1 MAVIEAKRKYFS
13 KDYINE
19 VLPPLFKKQSGDC
32 DFSESLLQIDS
43 KIIKEEISKSSLTL
57 LIATDQLRNQQLIQ
71 ALKEKADL
79 GIRIYLMLG
88 DENNNKLAIDTLS
101 GRCLVRTGVS
111 QKGALLIRDHST
123 NNAEG
128 VLVMNHKLFT
138 NSEEQ
143 SWAIKLD
150 TLQIEDSFRS
160 FCKLFWESSQNEYL
174 LQNQAKPQTTHPDG
188 NIVTNHSHQL
198 NGTLMGCLSD
208 TLKDLQ
214 GASRADFGATGN
226 EHLLL
231 LETNSPNIEA
241 RQGMALSDTTI
252 PTLLLSEQGDW
263 LLPDSTDFN
272 ASNWCLRLSAQQ
284 SEQLAI
290 TYENAINDAS
300 WQYKSTI
307 RLDEFADQETLRF
320 AEEPSVIQ
328 EVKSH
333 RCKEL
338 QPISTQSI
346 DSFFTD
352 EVELLA
358 QPQIGWQGDFLAH
371 QIDYN
376 VLIHPPYCPQNATLD
391 AVYAEWNKTEQDWQ
405 ERLSNLEEQQQRIDK
420 EQANIADKFKDL
432 LKGFLLGQGQK
443 VKKLNQEL
451 QILKQWSVTQ
461 ASPAEREQ
469 NRKRLEALNDS
480 VFSRG
485 QNTAIEVD
493 KAKQNSLWEE
503 KRQQLEKTN
512 EVAKSVLKDKRS
524 MFESLS
530 SQKSQ
535 HQLESKT
542 MFIAR
547 WTNAVEQLSEG
558 QLQQV
563 KIHKLERNQFLP
575 ETMPEDENEQQA
587 FRQQANTEF
596 SSAIKSALLAMDYEE
611 ASEWR
616 HSIKD
621 KIPKKHYKEMNRAFD
636 DYQQALNKIERDLED
651 ANNEVDKA
659 KVSQV
664 NAEQALQ
671 KHGLKFEYKENNTDR
686 SFDKQLG
693 LKSSRTAKVQ
703 FDWPK
708 EDLPTVGSELKADG
722 KQRWLVIHDTEQ
734 LEQARKDAERLN
746 AIICVNNPAQLGRDY
761 A

>member
-19 VLPPLFKKQSGDC
+19 VLPPLFKKQSSDC

-43 KIIKEEISKSSLTL
+43 NIIKEEISKSSLTL
-57 LIATDQLRNQQLIQ
+57 LIATDQLRNQHLIQ
-71 ALKEKADL
+71 ALKEKADC

-88 DENNNKLAIDTLS
+88 DENDNKLAIDTLS

-128 VLVMNHKLFT
+128 VLVMNHKSFT
-138 NSEEQ
+138 SGEEQ
-143 SWAIKLD
+143 SWAIRLD

-174 LQNQAKPQTTHPDG
+174 LQNKVTPQTTHPDG

-198 NGTLMGCLSD
+198 SGTLMDCLSD
-208 TLKDLQ
+208 TLQALQ
-214 GASRADFGATGN
+214 GASRADFVATEN

-272 ASNWCLRLSAQQ
+272 ASNWCLRLSDQQ
-284 SEQLAI
+284 SEVLVA
-290 TYENAINDAS
+290 TYENAINDAA
-300 WQYKSTI
+300 WQYKSATQ
-307 RLDEFADQETLRF
+307 LDEFADKQTLRF
-320 AEEPSVIQ
+320 ADEPSVIQ
-328 EVKSH
+328 EVKCH
-333 RCKEL
+333 RSNEL
-338 QPISTQSI
+338 QPIYTQSI
-346 DSFFTD
+346 DSFLID
-352 EVELLA
+352 EVEQLA
-358 QPQIGWQGDFLAH
+358 QSQIDWQRDFLAH
-371 QIDYN
+371 QIDYE
-376 VLIHPPYCPQNATLD
+376 VLIHPPYCPKKATID
-391 AVYAEWNKTEQDWQ
+391 AIYAEWNKTEQDWQ
-405 ERLSNLEEQQQRIDK
+405 ERLSSVEEQQQRIDK
-420 EQANIADKFKDL
+420 EQANIADKFKGF
-432 LKGFLLGQGQK
+432 LKGFLLGQGQS

-469 NRKRLEALNDS
+469 NRKRLEALTDS
-480 VFSRG
+480 VNSRG

-512 EVAKSVLKDKRS
+512 EEAKSAVQAKLHK
-524 MFESLS
+524 FELLS

-535 HQLESKT
+535 NQFECEKL
-542 MFIAR
+542 FIER
-547 WTNAVEQLSEG
+547 WRISVGRLSEEQLKN
-558 QLQQV
+558 V
-563 KIHKLERNQFLP
+563 KMTDIEFNQFLP

-587 FRQQANTEF
+587 IRKKARSDFI
-596 SSAIKSALLAMDYEE
+596 SAIKSSLLDMDYKE

-616 HSIKD
+616 QSIKD
-621 KIPKKHYKEMNRAFD
+621 KIFKKHYKDMNRIFD
-636 DYQQALNKIERDLED
+636 DHQQALQKIERDVGFASD
-651 ANNEVDKA
+651 EVEKA
-659 KVSQV
+659 KVVQV
-664 NAEQALQ
+664 STEQALE
-671 KHGLKFEYKENNTDR
+671 KHGLKFEYKANNTDH

-693 LKSSRTAKVQ
+693 LKSSKSIKAQ
-703 FDWPK
+703 FGWPK
-708 EDLPTVGSELKADG
+708 EDLPTEGSQLKADG
-722 KQRWLVIHDTEQ
+722 KQRWLVIRDTEQ

-746 AIICVNNPAQLGRDY
+746 AIICVNNPA
-761 A
+761 

>member
-1 MAVIEAKRKYFS
+1 MAVIEAKRKYFT
-13 KDYINE
+13 KDYTNE
-19 VLPPLFKKQSGDC
+19 VLPPLFKKQNSDC
-32 DFSESLLQIDS
+32 DFSKDLLQIHS
-43 KIIKEEISKSSLTL
+43 EEIKDEISKSSLTL
-57 LIATDQLRNQQLIQ
+57 LIATDQLRNQHLIH
-71 ALKEKADL
+71 ALKEKADR

-88 DENNNKLAIDTLS
+88 DESANKLAIDTLS

-128 VLVMNHKLFT
+128 VLVMNPKLFT
-138 NSEEQ
+138 CGEEQ
-143 SWAIKLD
+143 SWGIRLD
-150 TLQIEDSFRS
+150 TLQIEDNFRS

-208 TLKDLQ
+208 TLHELQ
-214 GASRADFGATGN
+214 GASRIDFGKPES

-231 LETNSPNIEA
+231 LESNLPNIQA
-241 RQGMALSDTTI
+241 RERMALTDTPL

-272 ASNWCLRLSAQQ
+272 ASNWCLRLSGQQ
-284 SEQLAI
+284 SELLV
-290 TYENAINDAS
+290 TTFENAINDAA
-300 WQYKSTI
+300 WQYKSDI
-307 RLDEFADQETLRF
+307 LLDEFVDGQTLRF
-320 AEEPSVIQ
+320 AEAPSVIQ
-328 EVKSH
+328 EVKCH
-333 RCKEL
+333 RSKEL

-346 DSFFTD
+346 DSFLTD
-352 EVELLA
+352 EVEHLA
-358 QPQIGWQGDFLAH
+358 QFQVGWQRDFLAH

-376 VLIHPPYCPQNATLD
+376 VLIHPPYCPQKATIDDL
-391 AVYAEWNKTEQDWQ
+391 YAEWDNTEQDWQ
-405 ERLSNLEEQQQRIDK
+405 ERLSSVEEQQQRIDK
-420 EQANIADKFKDL
+420 EQANIADKFKGF
-432 LKGFLLGQGQK
+432 LKGFLLGQGQS

-469 NRKRLEALNDS
+469 NRKRLEALTDS

-535 HQLESKT
+535 LQIESKKV
-542 MFIAR
+542 FIER
-547 WTNAVEQLSEG
+547 WTNAVEQLSDE
-558 QLQQV
+558 QLQKSKV
-563 KIHKLERNQFLP
+563 HNLELSLFLP
-575 ETMPEDENEQQA
+575 DTLPEDESEQQA
-587 FRQQANTEF
+587 MRQKASDDF
-596 SSAIKSALLAMDYEE
+596 SSAIKSALLAMDYDEV
-611 ASEWR
+611 SEWC
-616 HSIKD
+616 HSIKE
-621 KIPKKHYKEMNRAFD
+621 KIFKKHYKEMNHAFD
-636 DYQQALNKIERDLED
+636 DHQQALQKIERGVGF
-651 ANNEVDKA
+651 ANDEVDKA
-659 KVSQV
+659 KVSLAS
-664 NAEQALQ
+664 AEQDLQ
-671 KHGLKFEYKENNTDR
+671 KHGFKFEYRENNADR

-693 LKSSRTAKVQ
+693 LKSSRTTKAQ

-708 EDLPTVGSELKADG
+708 EDLPAEGSELKADG
-722 KQRWLVIHDTEQ
+722 KQRWLVIHDTAQ

-746 AIICVNNPAQLGRDY
+746 AIICVNNPA
-761 A
+761 